1 MDVSILDIPIP
12 DFSVLDFSV
21 FSISI
26 MDISDSQGI
35 HEPQREAGTAGAQGA
50 TWNGTIRDFG
60 RTLFKHWGQ
69 AGLLTV
75 ASRGGLE
82 PPLVSSHFLLDH

>member
-12 DFSVLDFSV
+12 DFSVLDFSILE
-21 FSISI
+21 ISI

-35 HEPQREAGTAGAQGA
+35 HEPQREAGTAGTRDAM
-50 TWNGTIRDFG
+50 WNGTVRDFG
-60 RTLFKHWGQ
+60 STLFKLWGQ
-69 AGLLTV
+69 AELLTV

-82 PPLVSSHFLLDH
+82 PSLVSSHFLLGH